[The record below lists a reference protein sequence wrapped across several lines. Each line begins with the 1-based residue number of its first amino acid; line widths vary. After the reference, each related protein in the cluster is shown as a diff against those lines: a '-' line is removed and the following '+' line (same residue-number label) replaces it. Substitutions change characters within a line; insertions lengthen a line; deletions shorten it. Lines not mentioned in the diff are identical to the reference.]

1 VHDLA
6 RSTRFLGRIWISY
19 VFGRLSRVFLSIVVS
34 LMYRLPSSRRMR
46 STRLVIIDSQLLQHH
61 HSLGD
66 PTSTHILRSQYQTPH
81 ICIITIASARMH
93 AALLAVGKHFV
104 VSDGRTVWYRC
115 QQLANKCSINNA
127 PKGRRAQ
134 NYARCRVCQPVIDQT
149 QRAFNQRL
157 QSYFLDICS
166 CCLFQIFQRT
176 R

>member
-1 VHDLA
+1 LA

-93 AALLAVGKHFV
+93 AAVLAVGKHFV
-104 VSDGRTVWYRC
+104 VSDGRTVWDSC
-115 QQLANKCSINNA
+115 QQLAPTSVRLITPRKAVGHRITPGAGHASLLSTRPSGLSTNVS
-127 PKGRRAQ
+127 
-134 NYARCRVCQPVIDQT
+134 RV
-149 QRAFNQRL
+149 
-157 QSYFLDICS
+157 
-166 CCLFQIFQRT
+166 IF
-176 R
+176 